1 MTELDLAHI
10 DRSGSLGDQLEAIIA
25 ALPEDHLT
33 LGQLLQVFGHH
44 PSWHRVD
51 GRFSHCQD
59 QAWTSH
65 RAHTGAGDKAHARL
79 LQQSH
84 AAEE

>member
-33 LGQLLQVFGHH
+33 LGQLLQVFGDE
-44 PSWHRVD
+44 V
-51 GRFSHCQD
+51 GR
-59 QAWTSH
+59 
-65 RAHTGAGDKAHARL
+65 HARSAVGVASLPWSIPVEIEAEVL
-79 LQQSH
+79 LKP
-84 AAEE
+84 AG